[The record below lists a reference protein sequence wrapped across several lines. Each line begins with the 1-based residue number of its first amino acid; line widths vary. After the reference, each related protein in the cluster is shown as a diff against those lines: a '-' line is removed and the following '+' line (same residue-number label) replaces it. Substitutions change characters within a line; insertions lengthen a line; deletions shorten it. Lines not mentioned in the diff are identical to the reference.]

1 MIQSILDQAI
11 WVSFAPFRHL
21 DNAFRQQL
29 PGQRGVGALTSALPA
44 AFAFSHAASNAAPK
58 SSVVSLSK
66 AAFASSAT
74 IRITG
79 SFVASIVQSPGGKIS
94 VCTPSHC
101 VQT

>member
-1 MIQSILDQAI
+1 
-11 WVSFAPFRHL
+11 
-21 DNAFRQQL
+21 
-29 PGQRGVGALTSALPA
+29 
-44 AFAFSHAASNAAPK
+44 
-58 SSVVSLSK
+58 VVSLSK

-79 SFVASIVQSPGGKIS
+79 SFVAGIVQSPGGKIS